1 MAELIAFFSRRDEN
15 YLNGTIRMLD
25 IGNTEVIAG
34 MIRELTHADLF
45 QIEPMQK
52 YSKNYNE
59 CIAQAQADQK
69 RNARPELT
77 AYPDSIAA
85 YDVIYLGY
93 PNYWGTM
100 PMAVFT
106 FLEHFDFTEKV
117 IRPFCTHEGSKM
129 GSSVRD
135 IRRICPK
142 AVVDTGLAI
151 RGGCVK
157 QSGKDVEKWL
167 KTGGWVSDTRRD

>member
-59 CIAQAQADQK
+59 CIVQAQADQK
-69 RNARPELT
+69 RNARPELA

-117 IRPFCTHEGSKM
+117 IRPFCTHEGSGM
-129 GSSVRD
+129 GSSAAD
-135 IRRICPK
+135 IKKLCPGAIIGK
-142 AVVDTGLAI
+142 ALAI
-151 RGGCVK
+151 RGGRVN
-157 QSGKDVEKWL
+157 QSEKEIESWL
-167 KTGGWVSDTRRD
+167 K

>member
-93 PNYWGTM
+93 PNMEQG
-100 PMAVFT
+100 F
-106 FLEHFDFTEKV
+106 E
-117 IRPFCTHEGSKM
+117 
-129 GSSVRD
+129 SV
-135 IRRICPK
+135 
-142 AVVDTGLAI
+142 L
-151 RGGCVK
+151 CV
-157 QSGKDVEKWL
+157 
-167 KTGGWVSDTRRD
+167 

>member
-59 CIAQAQADQK
+59 SEKHVRSLRHI
-69 RNARPELT
+69 LT
-77 AYPDSIAA
+77 ASPHM
-85 YDVIYLGY
+85 
-93 PNYWGTM
+93 T
-100 PMAVFT
+100 
-106 FLEHFDFTEKV
+106 
-117 IRPFCTHEGSKM
+117 
-129 GSSVRD
+129 
-135 IRRICPK
+135 
-142 AVVDTGLAI
+142 
-151 RGGCVK
+151 
-157 QSGKDVEKWL
+157 
-167 KTGGWVSDTRRD
+167 